1 MTQKKI
7 AIEGGKDRVLWLY
20 PFYGKGDFMKPS
32 KARRVLYTL
41 IVILVAA
48 AIIAGC
54 FYLIE
59 NISQDMHGEN
69 QSSTMVSTQQG

>member
-1 MTQKKI
+1 
-7 AIEGGKDRVLWLY
+7 
-20 PFYGKGDFMKPS
+20 MKPS
-32 KARRVLYTL
+32 KGRRVLYTL

>member
-1 MTQKKI
+1 
-7 AIEGGKDRVLWLY
+7 
-20 PFYGKGDFMKPS
+20 MKPS

-59 NISQDMHGEN
+59 NISRDMHGEN